1 MDLNRVAVFSRVVDA
16 GSFTGAARQLGLPKS
31 SVSRAVKQLE
41 EELGVRLLNRTTRQL
56 RLTDAGRV
64 YHDGVSRALVGLE
77 DARQA
82 VSAAEREPT
91 GTVRVTAPVDLAARV
106 LTPILGRFVRQHPGI
121 KVDLVLTNRY
131 LDLVSEGIDLA
142 LRAGRLEDSS
152 LIARSLGLAS
162 GGLFAAPVYL
172 KRRGTPRRVTELTKH
187 DCVLFRPQGERARW
201 ELVGPRGPVE
211 VEVDG
216 AIRSDD
222 FSFVFHAVAEGLGI
236 GILPLG
242 GCERAA
248 RLERVLPEHAMRGVP
263 LHLVYPS
270 GRFLPHRVVLLRDAI
285 VAGVLGEDVARV
297 AS

>member
-1 MDLNRVAVFSRVVDA
+1 MDLNKVAVFSRVVDA
-16 GSFTGAARQLGLPKS
+16 GSFTGAARHLGLPKS

-56 RLTDAGRV
+56 RLTDAGRL
-64 YHDGVSRALVGLE
+64 YHDGVSRALIGLE
-77 DARQA
+77 DARAA

-91 GTVRVTAPVDLAARV
+91 GTVRITAPVDLAARM

-131 LDLVSEGIDLA
+131 IDLVSEGIDLA
-142 LRAGRLEDSS
+142 LRAGRLEDST
-152 LIARSLGLAS
+152 LIVRPLGLAA
-162 GGLFAAPVYL
+162 GALFASPVYL
-172 KRRGTPRRVTELTKH
+172 KRRGVPKRVTELGKH
-187 DCVLFRPQGERARW
+187 DCVLFRPQGERATW

-248 RLERVLPEHAMRGVP
+248 RLERVLPEYAMRGVP
-263 LHLVYPS
+263 LQIVYPS

-285 VAGVLGEDVARV
+285 VTGILGEDLARV
-297 AS
+297 A